1 MAPKAIGSDD
11 KIPVSS
17 RPAPRSTFTWI
28 SSLTSRLP
36 RLVSVSIRTR
46 PHSNR
51 FESQCTTPDQLVL
64 ELEKLEDALAP
75 EETED
80 TWGKFEKALLRF
92 AAVTRGGGYRH
103 TDVYMQGVGI
113 KGLGDKI
120 VRCVSTDVKIIC
132 LPGGTTC

>member
-1 MAPKAIGSDD
+1 MSAIHYYVPNSC
-11 KIPVSS
+11 
-17 RPAPRSTFTWI
+17 
-28 SSLTSRLP
+28 
-36 RLVSVSIRTR
+36 
-46 PHSNR
+46 
-51 FESQCTTPDQLVL
+51 QCTTPDQLLL

-103 TDVYMQGVGI
+103 TDVYLQGVGI

-120 VRCVSTDVKIIC
+120 VRCVSPCLIRVWRVVIRRRSIDHTDQ
-132 LPGGTTC
+132 

>member
-1 MAPKAIGSDD
+1 MDLVTD
-11 KIPVSS
+11 KSS
-17 RPAPRSTFTWI
+17 PSPC
-28 SSLTSRLP
+28 
-36 RLVSVSIRTR
+36 IRVDSNW
-46 PHSNR
+46 PHPNR
-51 FESQCTTPDQLVL
+51 MESQCTTPDQLVL

-120 VRCVSTDVKIIC
+120 VRCVSSDVKTIC
-132 LPGGTTC
+132 LPGGMTC